1 MAECILAKYG
11 DIDVSEPP
19 VPTEKTVSTSFRMN
33 ITTFNNKNYY
43 PTFRLN
49 LPTDYTYLAGW
60 QLTSTDVTITTA
72 KSGSGESNLKLGS
85 YWYVTFKGSNLQSI
99 TQRDNF
105 LDFSMGTR
113 YTAPQTKLVGGTWG
127 DLQSFA
133 RQAYDS
139 TTAFLQFKTSGP
151 VYIYYNRG
159 GSSPLSKY
167 YTSWSFPY
175 LTLTARVTVP
185 R

>member
-133 RQAYDS
+133 RQHSSNLKHLAPFTS
-139 TTAFLQFKTSGP
+139 TTTVEDRRHCQNIIRPGLSHTLLSLHALQFLANES
-151 VYIYYNRG
+151 
-159 GSSPLSKY
+159 L
-167 YTSWSFPY
+167 
-175 LTLTARVTVP
+175 
-185 R
+185 